1 MDSKNRRHILVV
13 DDDAAMRKVL
23 SLGLEKS
30 GFDVSVARD
39 GREALDALDSGS
51 FDCDCVL
58 LDIRMPVMTG
68 REALPHIK
76 KRNPTLPVLMLT
88 AFNDLSNGIE
98 SMRDGAFDYLVKPV
112 RLEELLQAI
121 ERAFSHR
128 ALLMENAEL
137 GRRNEEYRLQLEL
150 RVEARTMELN
160 EAYVKLRRTNME
172 TVKVLAETIEAKDQY
187 TRGHCQR
194 VRLVAVGIAKVLGL
208 SARHIEILE
217 YSSLL
222 HDIGK
227 IGIPESLLNKC
238 TKLEPE
244 EFEIIRQHPATG
256 AQILSHV
263 EFFAPCLPSVRQH
276 HERWDGHGYPDRL
289 SGEAIDPLA
298 RIIAVG
304 DSFDAMAS
312 NRPYR
317 NALPIEKAISEI
329 ASCKGSQFAPDAAEA
344 FLDGRIYE
352 QYPGES

>member
-1 MDSKNRRHILVV
+1 MDSKLKRHILVV

-30 GFDVSVARD
+30 GFGVTVARD
-39 GREALDALDSGS
+39 GREALDALDSGT
-51 FDCDCVL
+51 FDSDCVL

-76 KRNPTLPVLMLT
+76 KRNPTVPVIMLT
-88 AFNDLSNGIE
+88 AFNDLSNGVD

-112 RLEELLQAI
+112 RLEELLQVI

-137 GRRNEEYRLQLEL
+137 CQRNEEYRLQLEL
-150 RVEARTMELN
+150 KVEARTMALN

-172 TVKVLAETIEAKDQY
+172 TVRVLAETIEAKDQY

-194 VRLVAVGIAKVLGL
+194 VRLIAVGIARVLGL
-208 SARHIEILE
+208 SARNIEILE

-227 IGIPESLLNKC
+227 IGIPESLLNKS

-276 HERWDGHGYPDRL
+276 HERWDG
-289 SGEAIDPLA
+289 
-298 RIIAVG
+298 
-304 DSFDAMAS
+304 
-312 NRPYR
+312 
-317 NALPIEKAISEI
+317 
-329 ASCKGSQFAPDAAEA
+329 KG
-344 FLDGRIYE
+344 
-352 QYPGES
+352 